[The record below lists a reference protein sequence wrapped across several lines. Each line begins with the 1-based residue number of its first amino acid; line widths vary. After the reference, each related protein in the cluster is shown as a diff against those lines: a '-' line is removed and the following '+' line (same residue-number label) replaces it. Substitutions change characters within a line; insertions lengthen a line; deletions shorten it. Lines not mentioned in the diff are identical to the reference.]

1 MSLARRLGVSH
12 TTVSRWI
19 SRQTIPSPRMLG
31 AIHRA
36 TDGQVTASDLIH
48 EISIEEPGQAA

>member
-19 SRQTIPSPRMLG
+19 SKQTIPSPRMLS
-31 AIHRA
+31 AIHTA
-36 TDGQVTASDLIH
+36 TSGQVTASDLIH
-48 EISIEEPGQAA
+48 GAAGVEQGRAA